1 MWRAYFRNSVVARRD
16 HAFNQ
21 VLMTKYFKRGLREF
35 YSVSP
40 EKVMKLIN
48 KACKNEVTIYH
59 GNEMVLDW
67 IREEALEGQEITRE
81 EFAEQFK
88 VASRLI
94 VMEP

>member
-1 MWRAYFRNSVVARRD
+1 
-16 HAFNQ
+16 
-21 VLMTKYFKRGLREF
+21 MTKYFKRGLREF

-40 EKVMKLIN
+40 EKVTKIEN
-48 KACKNEVTIYH
+48 RKYGSYVTIMTRTE
-59 GNEMVLDW
+59 GSVVNANFLETD
-67 IREEALEGQEITRE
+67 ALEGQEISRE